1 MTIAQIIIHQINSL
15 DKWALSAY
23 GSTNFYSVQESSE
36 FQGGLTFKVNGLHHK
51 GQVSILL
58 KWSDVYVIKFIK
70 NGKSIREVE
79 EVYCDMLVEVLD
91 YIEFGEQ

>member
-23 GSTNFYSVQESSE
+23 GPTNFYSVQESSE
-36 FQGGLTFKVNGLHHK
+36 FPGGLTFSVNGLHHK

-79 EVYCDMLVEVLD
+79 EVYCDMLVEILD
-91 YIEFGEQ
+91 YIEFGEK

>member
-1 MTIAQIIIHQINSL
+1 MTIAQIIIHQINSI

-23 GSTNFYSVQESSE
+23 GSTNFYLVQESSE

-51 GQVSILL
+51 GHVSILL
-58 KWSDVYVIKFIK
+58 KWTDVYVVKFSK
-70 NGKSIREVE
+70 NGIVLKEKD

-91 YIEFGEQ
+91 YIEFG